1 MDLSSSN
8 LETLALIGKCKD
20 NTEGK
25 NDAKKHKYP
34 VAVFFIVVNEFCERF
49 SYYGMKTVLT
59 LYLRDVLLFDE
70 NDSTIWYHLFSM
82 LCYFTPVFGA
92 ILADT
97 YLGKFKTILYLS
109 CLYAC
114 GNVLLSVASIPNT
127 LPQKEFSLLGLFI
140 IALGTGGIKP
150 CVSAFGGDQFIRPQQ
165 DKQLEQ
171 FFSVFYVAINAGSL
185 ISTFVT
191 PILRE
196 DVQCFGSNSCFP
208 LAFGVPALLMIIAVA
223 IFFSGKWNYKMRP
236 AEGNVMVD
244 VAKCVAHAVVRKIEH
259 REEKHEHWL
268 DFAGDKFDRQL
279 IQDIKQVLRV
289 LLLYVPIPVFWA
301 LFDQQG
307 SRWTFQATR
316 MDGTL
321 GVTTIKPD
329 QLQIVNPL
337 LILAL
342 VPVFESVIYPCFKKC
357 GLLTP
362 LQRIGTGGLLAGFA
376 FVVSGI
382 VELYLE
388 PTYPSIPDAGMTQ
401 LNFINTLPC
410 PLNIS
415 YINNNQVKWIE
426 INATSY
432 SFERNL
438 NNQSIDITAQLISSP
453 ACQQMNFTIPTWTG
467 TIKGAST
474 KAFSVIVTGHNS
486 KLDLMRMENEEP
498 LDKSS
503 TGQPRVGFVFRQ
515 DDQVPNQG
523 NITLKAGERIVSF
536 TRKLIASSSLFIQTD
551 VREIDA
557 GTYDVFMALRNG
569 DVIMENLIGNITVVQ
584 GGSYTIVAQQSH
596 FNPQLMN
603 LNNNLLLPIEVTP
616 PSSVHMLWLVPQYFV
631 MTVAEVMF
639 SVTGLQF
646 SFTQAPAS
654 MQSVMQATWL
664 LTIAFGNLI
673 VIIVAEAKGIP
684 RQSMEFFL
692 FAGLMALD
700 MLLFFYLA
708 ANYTYVKVEEKT
720 LVNEKVGDE
729 GKETKVPDH
738 SLSPIK
744 LGTENSK
751 TPTGTENKGFSDDT
765 PM

>member
-1 MDLSSSN
+1 MDVPPANS
-8 LETLALIGKCKD
+8 ETVALIGSCQGVAPGTD
-20 NTEGK
+20 
-25 NDAKKHKYP
+25 DKKTKYP

-59 LYLRDVLLFDE
+59 LYLRDVLLYDE
-70 NDSTIWYHLFSM
+70 NESTVWYHLFSM

-97 YLGKFKTILYLS
+97 YLGKFRTILYLS

-150 CVSAFGGDQFIRPQQ
+150 CVSAFGGEQFVRPQQ

-171 FFSVFYVAINAGSL
+171 FFSVFYFAINAGSL

-196 DVQCFGSNSCFP
+196 DVHCFGSNSCFP
-208 LAFGVPALLMIIAVA
+208 LAFGVPALLMIVAVVV
-223 IFFSGKWNYKMRP
+223 FFSGRGCYKMRE
-236 AEGNVMVD
+236 AAGNIMVQ
-244 VAKCVAHAVVRKIEH
+244 VVKCMAHAVGRKF
-259 REEKHEHWL
+259 RNKEEKHEHWI

-321 GVTTIKPD
+321 GATTIKPD

-362 LQRIGTGGLLAGFA
+362 LQRIGAGGLLAGLA

-382 VELYLE
+382 VELQLE
-388 PTYPSIPDAGMTQ
+388 PTYPRIPDAGLTQ

-410 PLNIS
+410 PINIS
-415 YINNNQVKWIE
+415 YTGGVDQVKWIE
-426 INATSY
+426 VNATSY

-438 NNQSIDITAQLISSP
+438 KDQPIEVTAQLINP
-453 ACQQMNFTIPTWTG
+453 VCGQVNFSTPTWTG

-474 KAFSVIVTGHNS
+474 KAFSVVATGHNGT
-486 KLDLMRMENEEP
+486 LDLVRMDKEEP

-503 TGQPRVGFVFRQ
+503 TGQPRVGFILHM
-515 DDQVPNQG
+515 DDQSLVQV
-523 NITLKAGERIVSF
+523 NITIKSGER
-536 TRKLIASSSLFIQTD
+536 LIQFNTKTFSTSSSARFIQTEVRD
-551 VREIDA
+551 VDA
-557 GTYDVFMALRNG
+557 GTYDIFIPRQNG
-569 DVIMENLIGNITVVQ
+569 DVIMENPDGQITVLQ
-584 GGSYTIVAQQSH
+584 GGSYTFVAQQTHS
-596 FNPQLMN
+596 NPQLID
-603 LNNNLLLPIEVTP
+603 LKSNLLMPVQVTP
-616 PSSVHMLWLVPQYFV
+616 ASSVHMLWLVPQYFI
-631 MTVAEVMF
+631 MTIAEVMF

-654 MQSVMQATWL
+654 MQSVMQAAWL

-692 FAGLMALD
+692 FAGLMAVD
-700 MLLFFYLA
+700 MLFFFYLA
-708 ANYTYVKVEEKT
+708 SNYTYVESEKG
-720 LVNEKVGDE
+720 EKGGDDA
-729 GKETKVPDH
+729 KKVPDRFP
-738 SLSPIK
+738 SSVK
-744 LGTENSK
+744 LGTDNSEK
-751 TPTGTENKGFSDDT
+751 PVGTENKGFSDDT